1 MMITIDTLLK
11 ISRQL
16 MDVAAGDYIA
26 AAAGEIRRLL
36 PSDDVC
42 WVQCDWDVNSFAVWR
57 ISRGGRDPRW
67 EALLPG
73 AYHDPAVQSYVRTPA
88 DLSPRRLSDVP
99 ARDQQQAAALRLSQE
114 HLGRHQLSM
123 IVNAQSPTVGSGWIV
138 CRESGDFSD
147 EEVELATRVLP
158 VLYLLDQFHQPDL
171 AWVPAAAGPDLTARE
186 RQVIDLLTTGLTAG
200 AIGRMLGISQRTVS
214 KHIQNAYGKLGI
226 HDRLLVATRR
236 RPAPNRT
243 YAGSWA

>member
-1 MMITIDTLLK
+1 MITIDTLLK
-11 ISRQL
+11 LSRQL
-16 MDVAAGDYIA
+16 MDVAECDYVA
-26 AAAGEIRRLL
+26 AAAAEIRRLL
-36 PSDDVC
+36 PGDDVC
-42 WVQCDWDVNSFAVWR
+42 WVQCDWDRNCFAVWR
-57 ISRGGRDPRW
+57 ISRGGRDPQW
-67 EALLPG
+67 EALLPT

-99 ARDQQQAAALRLSQE
+99 ARDQSEAAALRLSQQ
-114 HLGRHQLSM
+114 HLGRQQLSM

-138 CRESGDFSD
+138 CREDDDFGD
-147 EEVELATRVLP
+147 EEVEVATRVLP

-171 AWVPAAAGPDLTARE
+171 TRVPAEAGPDLTARE
-186 RQVIDLLTTGLTAG
+186 RQVIDLLTTGLTAS

-214 KHIQNAYGKLGI
+214 KHIQNAYDKLGI

-236 RPAPNRT
+236 RPAPHRT